1 MAPKNEKVVFLKL
14 EKLRETI
21 EQYNFAYYVL
31 DDPVASDSEYDRLM
45 QRLVALE
52 ERYPNFSVLNSPSQR
67 VGVRP
72 IREFK
77 EVRHGFPMLSLE
89 NALSKTELANWL
101 DRRVRRPL
109 KAVEV
114 ARTNID
120 FAAEPKLDGAAVSV
134 RYEKGLLVLGCTRG
148 DGNIGEDITHNIELS
163 GPYRLDLKEGTLHRY

>member
-1 MAPKNEKVVFLKL
+1 MAPKNEKVVFRKL

-45 QRLVALE
+45 RQLEALE
-52 ERYPNFSVLNSPSQR
+52 EKYPNFSVLNSPSQR

-77 EVRHGFPMLSLE
+77 EVRHGLPMLSLE

-101 DRRVRRPL
+101 DRRVKRPL
-109 KAVEV
+109 KAVEI
-114 ARTNID
+114 AGTDID

-134 RYEKGLLVLGCTRG
+134 RYEKGLLVLG
-148 DGNIGEDITHNIELS
+148 
-163 GPYRLDLKEGTLHRY
+163 